1 MENLN
6 HIRSFDGLIINGL
19 WNKEMQ
25 KKHLSSI
32 NAMMII
38 INKIKTIIIR
48 LKLPSS
54 GKIYFE
60 LLITKVINF

>member
-1 MENLN
+1 
-6 HIRSFDGLIINGL
+6 
-19 WNKEMQ
+19 
-25 KKHLSSI
+25 
-32 NAMMII
+32 MMII

-60 LLITKVINF
+60 LLITKIIKAQVCFAYEVNYFCGFFVYALLRFVIPNFKY

>member
-25 KKHLSSI
+25 KKTLEQHKRNDDYNQQNQDNHHS
-32 NAMMII
+32 
-38 INKIKTIIIR
+38 
-48 LKLPSS
+48 
-54 GKIYFE
+54 FE
-60 LLITKVINF
+60 TAI